1 MARYVREAKF
11 GAMIADTKRFEVYYV
26 SERDVPTEKDLY
38 TYLCRFTSAALN
50 NREVITS

>member
-11 GAMIADTKRFEVYYV
+11 GAMIADTKRFEVCYV